1 MLSNDDKR
9 KLVKLLKELVSAGV
23 TDDKTL
29 NDKLVFIEKKI
40 EEFKSGKIP
49 ETAEQMQKLLIG
61 ISEELTEIDNH
72 SQKKLKLLDFVKNI
86 SPKN

>member
-1 MLSNDDKR
+1 MLSNDDKS
-9 KLVKLLKELVSAGV
+9 KLVKLLKELVSAGA

-40 EEFKSGKIP
+40 EEFTSGKIP
-49 ETAEQMQKLLIG
+49 ETVEQMQKLLIG
-61 ISEELTEIDNH
+61 ISEQLTEIDNH

>member
-1 MLSNDDKR
+1 MLSKDDKSE
-9 KLVKLLKELVSAGV
+9 LVKLLKELVSTGV
-23 TDDKTL
+23 IDDKTL
-29 NDKLVFIEKKI
+29 HDKLVFIDKKI
-40 EEFKSGKIP
+40 DELISGEKT

-61 ISEELTEIDNH
+61 ISEQLTEIDNH